1 MLSSKKL
8 ILDYFLDNIL
18 YISKKSEF
26 KKYYNIQKKKRKQKI
41 SLVQVND
48 LSKLG
53 IYKILLY
60 YFY

>member
-26 KKYYNIQKKKRKQKI
+26 KKYYNI
-41 SLVQVND
+41 
-48 LSKLG
+48 
-53 IYKILLY
+53 
-60 YFY
+60 